1 MVQGGPTELSSNL
14 EKLAADLSQSS
25 LEGILTVEMLKQM
38 LCECRYCEG
47 WLQSNSVLPPFQPLQ
62 DPVNQFHTCL
72 TYIRTD
78 TPP

>member
-1 MVQGGPTELSSNL
+1 MSSNL

-25 LEGILTVEMLKQM
+25 IEGTLTVEMLKQP
-38 LCECRYCEG
+38 LCECDTVRVGYKVTV
-47 WLQSNSVLPPFQPLQ
+47 SSSLPASPRP
-62 DPVNQFHTCL
+62 DESIHTCV